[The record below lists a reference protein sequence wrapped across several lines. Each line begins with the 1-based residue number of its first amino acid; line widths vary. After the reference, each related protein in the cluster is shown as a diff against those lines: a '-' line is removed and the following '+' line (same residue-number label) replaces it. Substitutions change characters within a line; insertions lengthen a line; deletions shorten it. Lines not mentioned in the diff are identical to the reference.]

1 MIMNVSKVY
10 GKLKRNINNE
20 FALGL
25 FFYKIKH
32 KVLLFFWKK
41 CPKKTIKKINYVSC
55 NEISLEKFKINISET
70 FSYYNIGN
78 LNNLTKQE
86 IDSIILSANNS
97 ESNLYELLGSPPTYL
112 NPINWHIDFKSGY
125 IWKPNLFYTQYV
137 QESITSNSDVKVP
150 RELSRCHHFLHLSLA
165 FRVSENKKY
174 AKKITEQIGNWIDEN
189 PMMFSINWGC
199 TMDVAIRST
208 NWIYALN
215 LIGQF
220 WSIDEAFTAKIKNSL
235 YQHGWFIYRNLEKE
249 QYNNHN
255 HYLADIAGQIHL
267 GLLFRDTK
275 EGEKWLDEG
284 IKELFKEIRYQILPS
299 GMSYERSTNYNR
311 LVLELILT
319 PTLIL
324 KHNGYEIPQDIWHR
338 IEKMFDFLSYT
349 LKPNGHSPVIGDQDN
364 GRLLPFGVEEQTDY
378 SYLLS
383 LGAILFNRS
392 DLKYLSKGY
401 NIYCVLLGGENS
413 FEKFNSLKSEEI
425 ELTSKGFSDIGLYT
439 MRKNNNY
446 LIFNSTGKGMNPDI
460 NPFSGTHTHS
470 DHLSFELVANG
481 KTFLVD
487 PGSFVYTADASERLK
502 FRSTEMHNTVCID
515 QISQD
520 NLQINQLWDFERNA
534 IPKVLNWES
543 NVDYDKI
550 VALHNGYER
559 LSNPITHFREVYFDK
574 QSIKWEIKDYF
585 KGTGQHNYQ
594 SFFHFDSG
602 IDFEI
607 IGNMINTSCTDNN
620 NIQIKFISNI
630 PFQLYKLD
638 SFVSKSYGIKVA
650 SKSLKLEY
658 SGTILPEIKTEIT
671 VI

>member
-1 MIMNVSKVY
+1 MIEIYNKI
-10 GKLKRNINNE
+10 KRNVQNE
-20 FALGL
+20 TAIGHFL
-25 FFYKIKH
+25 YKIKFKFLSKLWKYAYSLIYLKIR
-32 KVLLFFWKK
+32 KVADKELNSIVFNASISNSISKIDHD
-41 CPKKTIKKINYVSC
+41 IKKSITS
-55 NEISLEKFKINISET
+55 SET
-70 FSYYNIGN
+70 N
-78 LNNLTKQE
+78 K
-86 IDSIILSANNS
+86 IIQLANKHYS
-97 ESNLYELLGSPPTYL
+97 DYYELLGSELTYL
-112 NPINWHIDFKSGY
+112 NPINWHIDFKTGY
-125 IWKPNLFYTQYV
+125 IWKKNTFYQDYL
-137 QESITSNSDVKVP
+137 QESIANNSDVKVP
-150 RELSRCHHFLHLSLA
+150 RELSRGHHLLNLA
-165 FRVSENKKY
+165 VAYKLTNEKKY
-174 AKKITEQIGNWIDEN
+174 ANKILEQIDNWIDEN
-189 PMMFSINWGC
+189 PLMFSINWGC
-199 TMDVAIRST
+199 TMDVAIRAT
-208 NWIYALN
+208 NWIWALN
-215 LIGQF
+215 LIQET
-220 WSIDEAFTAKIKNSL
+220 WNLNEKLVVKLKTSL
-235 YQHGWFIYRNLEKE
+235 YEHGWFIFRNLEKE

-267 GLLFRDTK
+267 GLLFKDTK
-275 EGEKWLDEG
+275 EGKKWLDEG

-364 GRLLPFGVEEQTDY
+364 GRLLPFGAEEQTDY

-401 NIYCVLLGGENS
+401 NIYCALLGGENS
-413 FEKFNSLKSEEI
+413 VEIFNNLKSEEF

-439 MRKNNNY
+439 MRKDNNF
-446 LIFNSTGKGMNPDI
+446 LIFNCTGKGMNPDI

-487 PGSFVYTADASERLK
+487 PGSFVYTADANERFK
-502 FRSTEMHNTVCID
+502 FRSTAMHNTVCID

-520 NLQINQLWDFERNA
+520 NVQLNQLWGFERNA

-543 NVDYDKI
+543 NADYDKI

-594 SFFHFDSG
+594 SFFHFDLG